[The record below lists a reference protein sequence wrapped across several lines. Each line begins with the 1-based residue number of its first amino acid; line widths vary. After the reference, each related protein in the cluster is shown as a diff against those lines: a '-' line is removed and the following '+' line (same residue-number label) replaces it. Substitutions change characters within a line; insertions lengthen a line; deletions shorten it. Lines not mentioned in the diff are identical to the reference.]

1 MADLFNKLKQGL
13 DKGVTAASVKSKEVI
28 ESTKLKS
35 QIRDLQGRKREVLEE
50 LGNIVYTMFLQGGF
64 DDALLREKAAALA
77 ALDNQ
82 IKQKEAEEKD
92 IHIKA
97 QEAMG
102 KPKMAGVCS
111 CGAELPV
118 GAKFC
123 GKCGRKT
130 EVAPAPP
137 PDAATDTCPGC
148 GAALNPGTKFCARC
162 GRQIQASS

>member
-1 MADLFNKLKQGL
+1 MADLFNKIKQGL

-50 LGNIVYTMFLQGGF
+50 LGSLVYTMFLQGSF
-64 DDALLREKAAALA
+64 DEARVREKAAAVRA
-77 ALDNQ
+77 VDDQ
-82 IKQKEAEEKD
+82 IRQKEAEVED
-92 IHIKA
+92 VHVKA

-102 KPKMAGVCS
+102 KPRMSGVCA

-123 GKCGRKT
+123 GKCGRQT

-137 PDAATDTCPGC
+137 PDAAANTCPGC

-162 GRQIQASS
+162 GRQVQISS

>member
-13 DKGVTAASVKSKEVI
+13 DKGVTAASAKSKEVI

-50 LGNIVYTMFLQGGF
+50 LGNIVYAMFLQGSF
-64 DDALLREKAAALA
+64 DEARVREQCSAVVAV
-77 ALDNQ
+77 DGQ
-82 IKQKEAEEKD
+82 IKEKEAEVEVV
-92 IHIKA
+92 HVKA

-102 KPKMAGVCS
+102 KPRMSGVCA

-123 GKCGRKT
+123 GKCGRQI
-130 EVAPAPP
+130 EAAPAPP
-137 PDAATDTCPGC
+137 PEAAASTCPGC
-148 GAALNPGTKFCARC
+148 GAALSPGAKFCPRC
-162 GRQIQASS
+162 GRQARASS

>member
-35 QIRDLQGRKREVLEE
+35 QIRDLQGRKRESLEE
-50 LGNIVYTMFLQGGF
+50 LGNIVYTMFLQGSF
-64 DDALLREKAAALA
+64 DESRVREKAAAVA
-77 ALDNQ
+77 ALDDQ

-92 IHIKA
+92 IHLKA

-102 KPKMAGVCS
+102 KPKMGGVCS

-123 GKCGRKT
+123 GKCGRKI
-130 EVAPAPP
+130 EAAPAPP
-137 PDAATDTCPGC
+137 PNAATNTCPGC